1 MDNAIFHVPVIDQFN
16 SSGKYWTKQDV
27 DPIAGYLEDWL
38 KREIADNDLLKH
50 DFQPHLTA
58 MSLRAPV
65 RVLWMAAEEL
75 GLSAPTKYRALEI
88 FNRFIKGHAAT
99 LAGHVTSTTNPGR
112 ERNRLLAEV
121 ARRVRQQAPLRA
133 FTCLMIASKTVSH
146 KKVLRA
152 QQVQALLKKV
162 GRDYTVSSIMSSER
176 RILEQIEFR
185 CLRTS
190 SVLDLVGL
198 IVAVVLVS
206 KSTDGKHVPFKS
218 EQLYEAAATVL
229 DFVFLKHE
237 EVYLQ
242 LYASVTDSKIIPRKH
257 KAAFLPVVEDRLL
270 LAGSVVVSGAWLV
283 GGEELVESAGGR
295 IARHTETPLEDLVSL
310 ASCILYLAGCSS
322 ENRRAWVQYPS
333 LEFNRVLKST
343 KRI

>member
-1 MDNAIFHVPVIDQFN
+1 MAGAIFHVPVIHQFTA
-16 SSGKYWTKQDV
+16 SGKYWTKQDV
-27 DPIAGYLEDWL
+27 DPITDYLNDWL
-38 KREIADNDLLKH
+38 KREVADNDLLKH
-50 DFQPHLTA
+50 DFHPYLTA

-65 RVLWMAAEEL
+65 RLLWMASEEL

-99 LAGHVTSTTNPGR
+99 LAGHVTSTTKPGR
-112 ERNRLLAEV
+112 ERSRLLEEV
-121 ARRVRQQAPLRA
+121 AKRVRQQAPLRA

-146 KKVLRA
+146 KKVLSA

-162 GRDYTVSSIMSSER
+162 GRDYTVPSIMSSER

-185 CLRTS
+185 CLKTS
-190 SVLDLVGL
+190 SVLDVVGL

-206 KSTDGKHVPFKS
+206 GSTDGKHVPFKS

-257 KAAFLPVVEDRLL
+257 KAAFMPVVQDRLL
-270 LAGSVVVSGAWLV
+270 LAGSVVMSGAWLV
-283 GGEELVESAGGR
+283 GGEELVDSVGGC
-295 IARHTETPLEDLVSL
+295 IARHAETPLEDLVSL
-310 ASCILYLAGCSS
+310 SSCILYLAGCCSWDAGGAEGGGEGS
-322 ENRRAWVQYPS
+322 VVEIES
-333 LEFNRVLKST
+333 G
-343 KRI
+343 